1 MQSRK
6 ESLYNINNKISSGF
20 PTLTLVLVYKMLHLV
35 DDKCETQGYIM
46 AVRFE
51 RSIPKHV
58 KMKILDDEIKL
69 NMLGKS
75 EIFGSVM
82 ETRAQNWA

>member
-1 MQSRK
+1 
-6 ESLYNINNKISSGF
+6 
-20 PTLTLVLVYKMLHLV
+20 MLHLV
-35 DDKCETQGYIM
+35 EDKCETQGYIM
-46 AVRFE
+46 AARI
-51 RSIPKHV
+51 RTLDPKTV

-75 EIFGSVM
+75 EILGSDM

>member
-1 MQSRK
+1 MRLRVIQWQR
-6 ESLYNINNKISSGF
+6 G
-20 PTLTLVLVYKMLHLV
+20 
-35 DDKCETQGYIM
+35 
-46 AVRFE
+46 FE

-75 EIFGSVM
+75 EISGSDM
-82 ETRAQNWA
+82 ETRAQNLA

>member
-1 MQSRK
+1 MESRK
-6 ESLYNINNKISSGF
+6 ESLYNKNNKISSGF

-46 AVRFE
+46 AARFK

-75 EIFGSVM
+75 EMLGSVM